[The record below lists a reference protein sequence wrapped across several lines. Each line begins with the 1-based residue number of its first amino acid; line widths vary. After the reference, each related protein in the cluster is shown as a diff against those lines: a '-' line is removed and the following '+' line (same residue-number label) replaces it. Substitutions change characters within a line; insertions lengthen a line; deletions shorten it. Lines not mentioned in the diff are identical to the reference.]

1 MGSSATILMVCL
13 VLGYL
18 LIERVFVTPPKFL
31 PFYIIGSAI
40 VVMMAI

>member
-18 LIERVFVTPPKFL
+18 FIERVFVTPPKFL
-31 PFYIIGSAI
+31 PFYILGSAI
-40 VVMMAI
+40 VVMMTI

>member
-1 MGSSATILMVCL
+1 MGSSATVLMICL

-18 LIERVFVTPPKFL
+18 LIERVFVTSPKFL

-40 VVMMAI
+40 VMMLTI

>member
-1 MGSSATILMVCL
+1 MGSSATVLMILL

-18 LIERVFVTPPKFL
+18 LIERVFVTSPKFL

-40 VVMMAI
+40 VMMMTF

>member
-18 LIERVFVTPPKFL
+18 FIERVCVTSPKFL
-31 PFYIIGSAI
+31 PIYIIGSAI
-40 VVMMAI
+40 VVMMTI

>member
-18 LIERVFVTPPKFL
+18 LIERLFVTPPKFL

-40 VVMMAI
+40 VVMMTI

>member
-18 LIERVFVTPPKFL
+18 LIEQVFVTSPKFL

-40 VVMMAI
+40 VLIMTI

>member
-18 LIERVFVTPPKFL
+18 FIERVFVTSPKFL

-40 VVMMAI
+40 VMMMTI